1 MIRKPL
7 VLKNF
12 LNQVSIPF
20 NWRNK
25 WLSRC
30 NHVHFLRSRYNHF
43 LIAQEVLI
51 LSVIFTAKIQK
62 MGIVQKD
69 SFKVMILS
77 LIGLALGYINKGVLF
92 ILFFSTEQI
101 GLINLLVSV
110 GLLIGSLSA
119 FGNNFTIWRF
129 FPYLRRPEKGHHGI
143 LRYAFKL
150 AGLGLLLFSA
160 VLWIFKPEIT
170 SFYEAKSALFNDYYW
185 WILPMG
191 ASFLIYFTLDF
202 YLRSLMKNTFSV
214 LIYEVVLRLLVL
226 GSLLLFGLK
235 RLDFDQFVIIHG
247 LLHLVP
253 FISLLI
259 YLYFKKELHLK
270 SSSRQI
276 PARLR
281 KIMLRFSLF
290 SYSIS
295 VANTLFNTLDV
306 VLIAALAGLPEA
318 GVYSTIVFLSS
329 ALQIPNRSMIRV
341 SSTLVSEHWKTRDM
355 KEMQKLYTNF
365 SSVNFLISL
374 LLFVLVW
381 SSKSEL
387 FQLLPHEF
395 SAGIWAF
402 FFIMLGRIFDNFM
415 GLNAIILI
423 TSKKYKKDIWVTVSA
438 TIMLIGLN
446 WLLIPIYGLTGAG
459 MASMIIIVFTNLIR
473 TAMVYRFFKMHP
485 FELSQVYSLL
495 AFTPLFFL
503 GTTVILPLES
513 EIGRI
518 IANTI
523 LIGTWTLLA
532 LFVFR
537 VNDEMKNYILK
548 FIRKK

>member
-1 MIRKPL
+1 
-7 VLKNF
+7 
-12 LNQVSIPF
+12 
-20 NWRNK
+20 
-25 WLSRC
+25 
-30 NHVHFLRSRYNHF
+30 
-43 LIAQEVLI
+43 
-51 LSVIFTAKIQK
+51 
-62 MGIVQKD
+62 
-69 SFKVMILS
+69 
-77 LIGLALGYINKGVLF
+77 
-92 ILFFSTEQI
+92 
-101 GLINLLVSV
+101 
-110 GLLIGSLSA
+110 
-119 FGNNFTIWRF
+119 
-129 FPYLRRPEKGHHGI
+129 
-143 LRYAFKL
+143 
-150 AGLGLLLFSA
+150 
-160 VLWIFKPEIT
+160 
-170 SFYEAKSALFNDYYW
+170 
-185 WILPMG
+185 
-191 ASFLIYFTLDF
+191 
-202 YLRSLMKNTFSV
+202 
-214 LIYEVVLRLLVL
+214 
-226 GSLLLFGLK
+226 
-235 RLDFDQFVIIHG
+235 
-247 LLHLVP
+247 
-253 FISLLI
+253 
-259 YLYFKKELHLK
+259 
-270 SSSRQI
+270 
-276 PARLR
+276 
-281 KIMLRFSLF
+281 MLRFSLF

-355 KEMQKLYTNF
+355 KAMQKLYTNF

-459 MASMIIIVFTNLIR
+459 MASMIVIVFTNLIR

-485 FELSQVYSLL
+485 FEWSQVYSLL